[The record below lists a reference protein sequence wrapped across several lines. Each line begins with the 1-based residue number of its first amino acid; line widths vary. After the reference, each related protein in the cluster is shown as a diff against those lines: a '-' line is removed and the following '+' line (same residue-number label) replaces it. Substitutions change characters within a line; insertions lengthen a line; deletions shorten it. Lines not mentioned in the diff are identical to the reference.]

1 MPATTKTTTTRRKK
15 TPIAPVEPMPATH
28 TEASISEVCKAE
40 SVTEQAFR
48 LALAEI
54 RPDDFDSIK
63 AIPTTQSEQVLATL
77 TATSK
82 ALPSHAVPT
91 DTTLE
96 TAESTTPQVLQPAP
110 ETAPKTEDQ
119 PQNSDIV
126 ASGGN
131 SQINQSNQPA
141 NGTALTTA
149 LDEIIANSEEAIALA
164 DLIAVYRNEQILA
177 NADTR
182 DKELVAKL
190 REQRND
196 ARHATFDR
204 LRDLNA
210 KQPIA
215 PELPELDSTL
225 DDEIANLARELGK
238 QLHTSR

>member
-1 MPATTKTTTTRRKK
+1 MATTTRRKK
-15 TPIAPVEPMPATH
+15 TPVATPETMPATH
-28 TEASISEVCKAE
+28 ELVSISDICKAE
-40 SVTEQAFR
+40 NITEQAFR
-48 LALAEI
+48 LALMDV

-63 AIPTTQSEQVLATL
+63 AIPTTQSEQVLATIQ
-77 TATSK
+77 ATSK
-82 ALPSHAVPT
+82 ALSAHTVPT
-91 DTTLE
+91 DTTPQLLE
-96 TAESTTPQVLQPAP
+96 SRATQALEPAQ
-110 ETAPKTEDQ
+110 ETAPNIGDQ

-126 ASGGN
+126 ASGSN
-131 SQINQSNQPA
+131 SQINQASQPA

-149 LDEIIANSEEAIALA
+149 LDEILAKSEEAIALA

-225 DDEIANLARELGK
+225 DDEIASLARELGK
-238 QLHTSR
+238 QFSLGR